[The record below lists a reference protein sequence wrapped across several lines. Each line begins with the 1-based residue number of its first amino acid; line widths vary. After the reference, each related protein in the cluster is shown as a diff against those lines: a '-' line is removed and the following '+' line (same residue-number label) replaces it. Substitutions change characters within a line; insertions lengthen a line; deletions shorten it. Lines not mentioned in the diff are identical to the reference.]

1 MGNNKVANI
10 LKGYAIFNAVV
21 GCIGGLV
28 VAATMDNMLLFLIV
42 AAAIAVVSFGIYAFG
57 EVIQLLQD
65 IKVNTMATAM
75 KGTGKA
81 VEQLGSKM
89 SNNEIPEI

>member
-1 MGNNKVANI
+1 MEKNKVANI
-10 LKGYAIFNAVV
+10 LKGYAIFNAVA

-57 EVIQLLQD
+57 EIIQLLHD
-65 IKVNTMATAM
+65 IKMNTLGTKEAVGAP
-75 KGTGKA
+75 KGKTFDSSALPK
-81 VEQLGSKM
+81 L
-89 SNNEIPEI
+89 